1 MDPVTAF
8 VRRNV
13 ADKAA
18 EEALSVVRSRALPL
32 EAVRTE
38 RSREQ
43 QRRLAERRREA
54 AAAARRLPRAT
65 RKALR
70 AQSAHKVTYAQ
81 LAPLRAAWKARHG
94 PLLERWAKA
103 ARATRDRAAHAQRA
117 PGAGRQGVLDDDGD
131 GAEDEREDEGAGSG
145 GASASASTSGR
156 SGAPGPSLSELAA
169 DAQTCRRAV
178 AELNMLGADVK
189 VLRAGGAPLRR
200 CVVGTVLDL
209 SAGALHIVTRH
220 SHLVCYPRLGTH
232 LELQGDHQLALW
244 ADALPAAPRL
254 PQ

>member
-54 AAAARRLPRAT
+54 AAAARRLPRTT

-70 AQSAHKVTYAQ
+70 AESARQVTYAQ

-103 ARATRDRAAHAQRA
+103 ARATRGRAAHAQC
-117 PGAGRQGVLDDDGD
+117 VLHDD
-131 GAEDEREDEGAGSG
+131 GAEHEREVEAAGSS
-145 GASASASTSGR
+145 GASASASGR

-178 AELNMLGADVK
+178 AELDMLGADVK

-220 SHLVCYPRLGTH
+220 SHLACYPRLGTQ